1 METAERGLD
10 DLRVGYRSAVQMA
23 AHESEMGW
31 RVLSG
36 SILFNVLL
44 LAVAGA
50 SLLLARVPDVVRVAA
65 MLLDLAGLFGTVVCA
80 VMMARTRYYYRYWL
94 FSANELER
102 LLNPGVRTF
111 QREPTLARGAI
122 VQVYGAPF
130 QVPWYGRLPFEWGV
144 GVILVLFTLAH
155 LLVFLAQLSRALT
168 I

>member
-1 METAERGLD
+1 VETAERGLE
-10 DLRVGYRSAVQMA
+10 DLRVGYRNAVQMA

-36 SILFNVLL
+36 SILFNALL
-44 LAVAGA
+44 LAVAGYP
-50 SLLLARVPDVVRVAA
+50 LLLVRVSDVVRVVA
-65 MLLDLAGLFGTVVCA
+65 MLLSLVGLLGTGVWA
-80 VMMARTRYYYRYWL
+80 IMMARSRSYYRYWL

-130 QVPWYGRLPFEWGV
+130 QLPWYGRLPFEWGV
-144 GVILVLFTLAH
+144 AVILILFSLAH
-155 LLVFLAQLSRALT
+155 LLVFLAQLSRALA

>member
-1 METAERGLD
+1 METLERGLD

-23 AHESEMGW
+23 SHESEMAW
-31 RVLSG
+31 RILSG
-36 SILFNVLL
+36 TAGLTVLL

-50 SLLLARVPDVVRVAA
+50 PLVLPRAPDVVRVAA
-65 MLLDLAGLFGTVVCA
+65 MLLNLAGLLGTIVCA
-80 VMMARTRYYYRYWL
+80 VMVVRARAYHRYWL

-130 QVPWYGRLPFEWGV
+130 QLPWFGRLPAEWGIAAV
-144 GVILVLFTLAH
+144 LVLFGLAH
-155 LLVFLAQLSRALT
+155 LLVFLAQLSRALA